1 MTIKDII
8 FAALRYGLP
17 ALVLLLGFIWFWT
30 KMAVIASG
38 PPY

>member
-1 MTIKDII
+1 MTIKEIV

-17 ALVLLLGFIWFWT
+17 ALLLLLGIIWLWM
-30 KMAVIASG
+30 KMAAIASG